1 MDLSL
6 FGDFEEDFSDFGDLL
21 LLLSGGFEGF
31 TFSYNLALFRLWR
44 LTTLAVWKF

>member
-21 LLLSGGFEGF
+21 LLLSE
-31 TFSYNLALFRLWR
+31 SVEALVSFDSE
-44 LTTLAVWKF
+44 